1 MFKPQSLRG
10 SLVLAFAA
18 ALTACTD
25 TTQSPA
31 APDDEPAFAVASRP
45 LLDAAVI
52 QANLAQLNARL
63 AAEGAPYAIERIEL
77 SLAPTADPANPI
89 IVFAFDRTLRLTSRW
104 VPGDVRR
111 GADGNNITFA
121 NFGPFMVANGVTP
134 GEAAIDAAFA
144 TWEGVRCSKLP
155 LVKRALPPGIFPSV
169 VFAIGGFANDPF
181 AADISN
187 IGFLPGFL
195 FDAFVGPGA
204 STSVLGVTFTLVF
217 LESIGGPPSDIDANH
232 RFDTAIKEI
241 WYNDNFL
248 WSATGGPG
256 VDIETVALHEE
267 GHALEMGHFG
277 RIAGNLRTGILTV
290 SPRAVMNAAILGTLR
305 HPLGTD
311 NGAYCGNWAQWPN

>member
-1 MFKPQSLRG
+1 MLKPQSLRG
-10 SLVLAFAA
+10 SLVLALAA
-18 ALTACTD
+18 AIAACTESAP
-25 TTQSPA
+25 SPA
-31 APDDEPAFAVASRP
+31 SPDDEPAFAVTSAP

-52 QANLAQLNARL
+52 QASLAQLNARL
-63 AAEGAPYAIERIEL
+63 VADGAPYAIEQIEL
-77 SLAPTADPANPI
+77 SLAPTADPANPN
-89 IVFAFDRTLRLTSRW
+89 IVFAFDRALRLTSRW

-121 NFGPFMVANGVTP
+121 NFEPFMVANGVTP

-144 TWEGVRCSKLP
+144 TWNGVTCSKLP
-155 LVKRALPPGIFPSV
+155 LVKRVLPPGIFPSV
-169 VFAIGGFANDPF
+169 VFGLGGFTNDPF

-195 FDAFVGPGA
+195 FDAFLGPGA
-204 STSVLGVTFTLVF
+204 STSVLGVTFTLIF

-248 WSATGGPG
+248 WSTNGGAG

-267 GHALEMGHFG
+267 GHGLEMGHFG
-277 RIAGNLRTGILTV
+277 RIAGNLKTGKLIV
-290 SPRAVMNAAILGTLR
+290 SPRAVMNAVILGTLR
-305 HPLGTD
+305 QPLGTD
-311 NGAYCGNWAQWPN
+311 NSAYCGNWAQWPN